1 MKLGAE
7 RKKVYILCGLLVL
20 AVLMFWMNR
29 NDDSSPET
37 PEPAN
42 RSAVA
47 APPAPVV
54 TRSNTSGPAPAN
66 ISQAPRNRTAT
77 RSSQEFKPSL
87 KPRRPEDRADPM
99 TVDPTLRLDLLAKLR
114 EVRLEG
120 GTRSLFEFSQAPPP
134 KTADV
139 KIVPKAIKNALN
151 NKPTETA
158 PVVALDPVKP
168 PPPPI
173 LLKFYGYANQKGP
186 PKRAFFI
193 EGDDIYVVGEGEL
206 IKKRYKVIRIGI
218 NSAVVEDT
226 QFQHQQTL
234 PLEQQP
240 A

>member
-7 RKKVYILCGLLVL
+7 RKKIYILGGLLVVA
-20 AVLMFWMNR
+20 AVMFWL
-29 NDDSSPET
+29 
-37 PEPAN
+37 N
-42 RSAVA
+42 RSDDGATPQSGRAVPA
-47 APPAPVV
+47 VTPGPAPVA
-54 TRSNTSGPAPAN
+54 TRNSTPAPAPAN
-66 ISQAPRNRTAT
+66 ISQAPRNRTGT

-99 TVDPTLRLDLLAKLR
+99 TVDPTLRLDLLAKVR
-114 EVRLEG
+114 DVRLQG

-151 NKPTETA
+151 TPPSATPEA
-158 PVVALDPVKP
+158 PAAPVKP

-173 LLKFYGYANQKGP
+173 QLKFYGYVNQTQ
-186 PKRAFFI
+186 KRAFFI
-193 EGDDIYVVGEGEL
+193 EGEEIFVVSEGEL
-206 IKKRYKVIRIGI
+206 IKKRYKIIRIGLT
-218 NSAVVEDT
+218 SAVVEDT

-234 PLEQQP
+234 PLEEQP